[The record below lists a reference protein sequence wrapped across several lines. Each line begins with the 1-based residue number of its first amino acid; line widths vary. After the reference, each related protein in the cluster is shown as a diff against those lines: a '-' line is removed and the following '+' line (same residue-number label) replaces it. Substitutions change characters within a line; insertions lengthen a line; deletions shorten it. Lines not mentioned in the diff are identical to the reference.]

1 MVTQPTAS
9 TSPALTAAPARPGK
23 SRLNLPSRR
32 KVLEALAAAG
42 LSFSLGSFNPVS
54 GGRGAAPKIG
64 PYLPKLK
71 LMRDALQIPARLR
84 ATGVSE
90 GKLARSADKK
100 EDEFTY
106 AVDVGQLLCYFAII
120 GDKDPY
126 LALRHYAARELVVD
140 IKEDPFTKGFVLWRT
155 QPGAKP
161 DASGTT
167 EALRIAKG
175 LWIGAKTFDRP
186 DDRTLAMAIVDG
198 YGRHQNVDQGLWL
211 IRNYFH
217 FYSRAFASNSFIID
231 YDPDFLR
238 EVAEDYKDEKS
249 DGGQRYRDLSS
260 LADHSYDVLRA
271 SVAPCGLIYDLLQP
285 ELKTMYYG
293 LDVAYFSPNDI
304 IQLNNACAT
313 AATVA
318 RGDSAVADDV
328 IGFIADRLGVHPSTS
343 SGLRRSKPTT
353 QTSRSNPTT
362 RPIPE
367 DETGRILAHYYGRT
381 GESVNKQG
389 IGATEYCAIIR
400 LAGLRLDDTALYVIG
415 RCIEQA
421 MAYWEYN
428 VAHADK
434 LDAWTTSEMLLGLQA
449 ILDMKEV

>member
-1 MVTQPTAS
+1 M
-9 TSPALTAAPARPGK
+9 
-23 SRLNLPSRR
+23 
-32 KVLEALAAAG
+32 AAAG
-42 LSFSLGSFNPVS
+42 LSFSLGSFNPVA
-54 GGRGAAPKIG
+54 GGRGPAPKIA
-64 PYLPKLK
+64 PYLEKLK
-71 LMRDALQIPARLR
+71 LMRDALQVPARAR
-84 ATGVSE
+84 ATGVSD
-90 GKLARSADKK
+90 GRLARPADNKK
-100 EDEFTY
+100 DEFTY
-106 AVDVGQLLCYFAII
+106 AVDVGQLLCYFALVS
-120 GDKDPY
+120 DKEPY
-126 LALRHYAARELVVD
+126 LALRDYAAKDLVVD

-175 LWIGAKTFDRP
+175 LWIGSKTFDRP
-186 DDRTLAMAIVDG
+186 EDRTLASTIIDG
-198 YGRHQNVDQGLWL
+198 YARHQNVDQGLWL

-238 EVAEDYKDEKS
+238 DMAESYKDDNS
-249 DGGQRYRDLSS
+249 DGGQRYRDLTA
-260 LADHSYDVLRA
+260 LADHSYEVLRA

-313 AATVA
+313 ALTVA
-318 RGDSAVADDV
+318 RGDPGVADDV
-328 IGFIADRLGVHPSTS
+328 MAFIADRLGVPRT
-343 SGLRRSKPTT
+343 KPTT
-353 QTSRSNPTT
+353 RASRLTTTT
-362 RPIPE
+362 RPTSPAE
-367 DETGRILAHYYGRT
+367 DETGHIFAHYYGRT

-400 LAGLRLDDTALYVIG
+400 LAALRRDDTALYVIG
-415 RCIEQA
+415 RCIELA
-421 MAYWEYN
+421 MAYWEYD

-434 LDAWTTSEMLLGLQA
+434 LDAWTASEMLLGLQA
-449 ILDMKEV
+449 ILDMKQE

>member
-1 MVTQPTAS
+1 M
-9 TSPALTAAPARPGK
+9 
-23 SRLNLPSRR
+23 
-32 KVLEALAAAG
+32 
-42 LSFSLGSFNPVS
+42 S
-54 GGRGAAPKIG
+54 GGRGPAPKIG

-71 LMRDALQIPARLR
+71 LMRDALQTPARER
-84 ATGVSE
+84 ATGVSA
-90 GKLARSADKK
+90 GRLARSADKK
-100 EDEFTY
+100 EDEFTF
-106 AVDVGQLLCYFAII
+106 AVDVGQLLCYFAMI
-120 GDKDPY
+120 GDKRPY
-126 LALRHYAARELVVD
+126 LALRDYAAGELVVD

-175 LWIGAKTFDRP
+175 LWIGSQAFGRSEDHL
-186 DDRTLAMAIVDG
+186 LAAIILDG

-238 EVAEDYKDEKS
+238 DFADSSKDDQP
-249 DGGQRYRDLSS
+249 DGGQRYRDLTA
-260 LADHSYDVLRA
+260 LADHSYEVLRA

-318 RGDSAVADDV
+318 HGDPGIADGV
-328 IGFIADRLGVHPSTS
+328 IGFIADRLGV
-343 SGLRRSKPTT
+343 RRSRPTS
-353 QTSRSNPTT
+353 QASHSNPTT
-362 RPIPE
+362 RPVPE
-367 DETGRILAHYYGRT
+367 DETGHILAHYYGRT

-400 LAGLRLDDTALYVIG
+400 LAALRLDDTARYVIG

-421 MAYWEYN
+421 IPYWEYN

-434 LDAWTTSEMLLGLQA
+434 LDAWTASEMLLGLQA
-449 ILDMKEV
+449 ILDMKQE

>member
-1 MVTQPTAS
+1 
-9 TSPALTAAPARPGK
+9 
-23 SRLNLPSRR
+23 
-32 KVLEALAAAG
+32 VLEALAAAG

-54 GGRGAAPKIG
+54 GGRGPAPRIG

-71 LMRDALQIPARLR
+71 LMRDALQVPARLR

-90 GKLARSADKK
+90 GRLARPADKK

-106 AVDVGQLLCYFAII
+106 AVDVGQLLCYFAMVS
-120 GDKDPY
+120 DKEPY
-126 LALRHYAARELVVD
+126 LALRDYAARELVVD

-175 LWIGAKTFDRP
+175 LWIGSKIFGRP
-186 DDRTLAMAIVDG
+186 EDCLLASTIIDG
-198 YGRHQNVDQGLWL
+198 YARHQNVDQGLWL

-238 EVAEDYKDEKS
+238 DVAESYKDDTS
-249 DGGQRYRDLSS
+249 ADGQRYHDLTA
-260 LADHSYDVLRA
+260 LADHSYEVLRA
-271 SVAPCGLIYDLLQP
+271 SAAPCGLIYDLLQP

-318 RGDSAVADDV
+318 RGDPALADEV
-328 IGFIADRLGVHPSTS
+328 IGFIADRLGV
-343 SGLRRSKPTT
+343 RRSRPAT
-353 QTSRSNPTT
+353 QASRSNPTT
-362 RPIPE
+362 RPVPE
-367 DETGRILAHYYGRT
+367 DETGHILAHYYGRT

-400 LAGLRLDDTALYVIG
+400 LAALRIDDTALYVIG

-421 MAYWEYN
+421 MAYWEYD

-434 LDAWTTSEMLLGLQA
+434 LDAWTASEMLLGLQA
-449 ILDMKEV
+449 VLDMKEV